1 MTNWK
6 VLSVLLFSSALLTA
20 CNSDS
25 DNEDEEAVVTPE
37 QELAERLA
45 AFPEEGVELPF
56 TVLRDD
62 LIDGKTMA
70 TFDVR
75 NGGYGSAMTAHP
87 SNVDEFYAMTDRGPN
102 ADFVGG
108 AYGAGKSFP
117 VADYTPRIGHF
128 RLSEA
133 GGVELLD
140 TILFKRPDGTLI
152 TGLPNTSA
160 LGGTGETP
168 YNPDGSPVL
177 ENQSQP
183 YDAIS
188 NPIKLDDYG
197 LDGEGL
203 VALRDGS
210 FWVSDEYGPHI
221 VHFDADGKEIDRI
234 NPFSADAR
242 TRFNLPA
249 EFAYRRANRGME
261 GLAITPDEKTLVGL
275 MQSTMDLPTKA
286 VRALTITRIVTLD
299 LATGEIGQ
307 YLYQQ
312 EKAANSNSEMVGLST
327 NDFLVLERDGSFLYG
342 GPDGAAGVTPD
353 AQKQVYRIDL
363 STGTNLETVALQ
375 AGMLQ
380 DSDLGLTINGKTL
393 EEVVLDGGWAAL
405 AAVGIYPVD
414 KTLVLDMVV
423 ETNYPHD
430 KMEGLWHIDDQHL
443 GVLNDDDFATWS
455 TGGELEQ
462 KMLDAGTIDAGR
474 LFVREVD
481 LSVD

>member
-6 VLSVLLFSSALLTA
+6 VLSALLLGSALLSA

-25 DNEDEEAVVTPE
+25 DNDDDAATTPE
-37 QELAERLA
+37 QELAARLA
-45 AFPEEGVELPF
+45 AFPQEGVELPF

-70 TFDVR
+70 PFEVR

-87 SNVDEFYAMTDRGPN
+87 SNLGEFYAMTDRGPN

-108 AYGAGKSFP
+108 AYGSGKSFP

-128 RLSEA
+128 RITAS
-133 GGVELLD
+133 GGVEQLA
-140 TILFKRPDGTLI
+140 TIELKRPDGTLI

-168 YNPDGSPVL
+168 YNPDGTPIVVDPT
-177 ENQSQP
+177 QP
-183 YDAIS
+183 YDAAT

-210 FWVSDEYGPHI
+210 FWASDEYGPHM
-221 VHFDADGKEIDRI
+221 VHFDAEGREIDRI
-234 NPFSADAR
+234 NPFAADTR
-242 TRFNLPA
+242 TRINLPA
-249 EFAYRRANRGME
+249 EYAYRRANRGME
-261 GLAITPDEKTLVGL
+261 GLAITPDESTLVGL

-286 VRALTITRIVTLD
+286 VRAQTITRMVTVNLE
-299 LATGEIGQ
+299 TGEIGQ

-312 EKAANSNSEMVGLST
+312 EKAANSNSEMVGLSAT
-327 NDFLVLERDGSFLYG
+327 DFLVLERDGSFLYG
-342 GPDGAAGVTPD
+342 GPNGAAGVTPD

-363 STGTNLETVALQ
+363 STGTNLETVELLP
-375 AGMLQ
+375 GMVQ
-380 DSDLGLTINGKTL
+380 DPDLGLTINGKTL
-393 EEVVLDGGWAAL
+393 EQVVLEGGWEAL

-414 KTLVLDMVV
+414 KTLALDMVV
-423 ETNYPHD
+423 EANYPHD
-430 KMEGLWHIDDQHL
+430 KMEGLWRIDDSHL

-455 TGGELEQ
+455 TGGVLEQ
-462 KMLDAGTIDAGR
+462 KMLDDATIDAGR
-474 LFVREVD
+474 LYIREVD

>member
-1 MTNWK
+1 MTHWK
-6 VLSVLLFSSALLTA
+6 PLATLLFSSLLLTA
-20 CNSDS
+20 CNSDN
-25 DNEDEEAVVTPE
+25 DDEDEPERTAE
-37 QELAERLA
+37 QELAERLDS
-45 AFPEEGVELPF
+45 FPDEGAELPF
-56 TVLRDD
+56 TILRDD
-62 LIDGKTMA
+62 LVDAKTLS
-70 TFDVR
+70 TFEVR
-75 NGGYGSAMTAHP
+75 NGGFGSAMTAHP

-430 KMEGLWHIDDQHL
+430 KMEGLWRIDDQHL

>member
-6 VLSVLLFSSALLTA
+6 VMCVLVCSSLLLTA
-20 CNSDS
+20 CSSDS
-25 DNEDEEAVVTPE
+25 DDDDTAQTPE
-37 QELAERLA
+37 EGLAERLA
-45 AFPEEGVELPF
+45 SFPDDGVELPF
-56 TVLRDD
+56 TLLRDD
-62 LIDGKTMA
+62 LIDGKTMSP
-70 TFDVR
+70 FEVR
-75 NGGYGSAMTAHP
+75 NGGFGSAMTAHP
-87 SNVDEFYAMTDRGPN
+87 SKLDEFYALTDRGPN
-102 ADFVGG
+102 ADFNGD
-108 AYGAGKSFP
+108 YGNGKKFP
-117 VADYTPRIGHF
+117 VPDYTPRMGHF
-128 RLSEA
+128 RLTEN
-133 GGVELLD
+133 GGVEVLN
-140 TILFKRPDGTLI
+140 TILLKRPDGTLI
-152 TGLPNTSA
+152 SGLPNTSA

-177 ENQSQP
+177 VDPSQP
-183 YDAIS
+183 YDAAT

-203 VALRDGS
+203 VALSDGS
-210 FWVSDEYGPHI
+210 FWVSDEYGPHM

-234 NPFSADAR
+234 NPFPIDAR

-286 VRALTITRIVTLD
+286 VRALTITRIVTVD
-299 LATGEIGQ
+299 LETGAIGQ

-312 EKAANSNSEMVGLST
+312 EKAANSNSEMVGLSDT
-327 NDFLVLERDGSFLYG
+327 DFLVLERDGSFLYG
-342 GPDGAAGVTPD
+342 GPDGAAGVSPN

-375 AGMLQ
+375 AGMVQ
-380 DSDLGLTINGKTL
+380 DADLGLTIDGQTL

-423 ETNYPHD
+423 EANYPHD
-430 KMEGLWHIDDQHL
+430 KMEGLWRIDNKHL

-474 LFVREVD
+474 LYIREVD
-481 LSVD
+481 MSVE

>member
-1 MTNWK
+1 MTHWK
-6 VLSVLLFSSALLTA
+6 PLAALLFSSLLLTA
-20 CNSDS
+20 CNSDN
-25 DNEDEEAVVTPE
+25 DDEDEPERTAE
-37 QELAERLA
+37 QELAERLDS
-45 AFPEEGVELPF
+45 FPDEGAELPF
-56 TVLRDD
+56 TILRDD
-62 LIDGKTMA
+62 LVDAKTLS
-70 TFDVR
+70 TFEVR
-75 NGGYGSAMTAHP
+75 NGGFGSAMTAHP

-177 ENQSQP
+177 EDQSQP

-210 FWVSDEYGPHI
+210 FWVSDEYGPHM

-234 NPFSADAR
+234 NPFSSDAR

-261 GLAITPDEKTLVGL
+261 GLTITPDEKTLVGL

-430 KMEGLWHIDDQHL
+430 KMEGLWRIDDQHL